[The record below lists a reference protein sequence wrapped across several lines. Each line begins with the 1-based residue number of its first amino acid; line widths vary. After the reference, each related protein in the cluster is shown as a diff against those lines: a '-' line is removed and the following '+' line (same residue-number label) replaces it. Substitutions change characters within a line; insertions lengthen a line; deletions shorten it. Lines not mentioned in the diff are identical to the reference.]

1 VVDTSGNVSS
11 DLSASLASERA
22 NQAERI
28 LKALQR
34 GILLRYGIVPVAAH
48 ARAHSFSGE
57 L

>member
-1 VVDTSGNVSS
+1 MSFRV
-11 DLSASLASERA
+11 LRHALARERA
-22 NQAERI
+22 NQAERT